1 VANTGNVGIGT
12 TTPSTALHIKGT
24 LAGKGYMTIENTVHL
39 AKLQLKSSI
48 YTGNLVMDGT
58 GGYISGGGLILDS
71 GTNPRI
77 QFLQGGAS
85 KMSIV
90 SGNVGIGTTA
100 PNSKLHVKA
109 LGATSA
115 TFGLKVENS
124 DDTKDLSFR
133 DDGEFKISH
142 GSATKFKIDPNGYT
156 DINGRLTIY
165 NNVSSSSYV
174 LTVKGGN
181 NQTGNLQ
188 RWVNSSNTELA
199 VVSASGKFGVGTTA
213 PDSKVHINGT
223 AMQQLRMETAGGPS
237 SAGDT
242 SGRIGDMAYD
252 DNYFYIKTANGWGRM
267 ALDFGF

>member
-1 VANTGNVGIGT
+1 M
-12 TTPSTALHIKGT
+12 L
-24 LAGKGYMTIENTVHL
+24 
-39 AKLQLKSSI
+39 
-48 YTGNLVMDGT
+48 
-58 GGYISGGGLILDS
+58 
-71 GTNPRI
+71 
-77 QFLQGGAS
+77 
-85 KMSIV
+85 
-90 SGNVGIGTTA
+90 
-100 PNSKLHVKA
+100 
-109 LGATSA
+109 
-115 TFGLKVENS
+115 
-124 DDTKDLSFR
+124 FR
-133 DDGEFKISH
+133 S
-142 GSATKFKIDPNGYT
+142 
-156 DINGRLTIY
+156 RLTIY

-267 ALDFGF
+267 ALDFAF